1 MNGKL
6 TKYAAV
12 VGAGP
17 AGLKAAEHL
26 AAAGLKVTIYER
38 MASPARK
45 LLMAGRGGL
54 NLTHSE
60 DLAPFLCRYGAAAGK
75 LKPFLGAFGPQ
86 EVRDWCAGLEQETF
100 VGTSGR
106 VFPRALKASP
116 LLRAWLRRLAGLG
129 VQMQTRH
136 EFRGFSDRAAAFE
149 TPGGLVQ
156 VEADV
161 FVLALGGASW
171 PRLGAD
177 GDWVAPLKAAGVGS
191 SPLRPANCGVLIDWS
206 ELFRSKFEGQPLKN
220 IRLHFGDL
228 SAHGEAVVTRNG
240 LEGGAVYALSGGIR
254 DVCAEKGKAEITV
267 DLRPDLALNDLAQKL
282 SRPREK
288 QSMSTFL
295 RKTAGLSPL
304 AISLLHESG
313 PLPTTPDALAAR
325 IKAAALKVK
334 GVAGLE
340 RAISTSGGVLWDAL
354 DENLMAK
361 NFPGLFIAGEMLDWE
376 APTGGYLLTACL
388 STGRAAGISAAGWAK
403 ATDAPADT
411 A

>member
-1 MNGKL
+1 MIEKT
-6 TKYAAV
+6 TKNAIV
-12 VGAGP
+12 IGGGP
-17 AGLKAAEHL
+17 AGLMAAEHL
-26 AAAGLKVTIYER
+26 AAAGLNVTIYER

-60 DLAPFLCRYGAAAGK
+60 DLTPFLARYGAAADK
-75 LKPFLGAFGPQ
+75 LKPFLDAFGPQ
-86 EVRDWCAGLEQETF
+86 EVGDWCAGLEQETF

-136 EFRGFSDRAAAFE
+136 EFRGFSDRAAVFE
-149 TPGGLVQ
+149 TPGGPVQ

-177 GDWVAPLKAAGVGS
+177 GRWVAPLKAAGVDS
-191 SPLRPANCGVLIDWS
+191 SPLRPANCGVLIAWS

-220 IRLHFGDL
+220 IRLHFGGF
-228 SAHGEAVVTRNG
+228 SAHGEAVITRTG
-240 LEGGAVYALSGGIR
+240 LEGGAVYALSGAIR
-254 DVCAEKGKAEITV
+254 DFCLTHNGKAEITV
-267 DLRPDLALNDLAQKL
+267 DLRPDLAMSDLAQKL

-288 QSMSTFL
+288 QSTSTFL
-295 RKTAGLSPL
+295 RKAAGLSPL

-313 PLPTTPDALAAR
+313 PLPATPDALAAR

-388 STGRAAGISAAGWAK
+388 STGRAAGISAAGWAG
-403 ATDAPADT
+403 ATNVAEP
-411 A
+411 